1 MPIARADLF
10 NPISGLAH
18 VALAVS
24 GGSDS
29 LGLAHLARRGFA
41 GRLTALTVDHGLRP
55 ESAAEA
61 RQVAGWMAG
70 LGIDHEILRWQGPKP
85 QTGIQARARAA
96 RYDLMANWCAAHGV
110 SHLLTAHTLDDQAET
125 VLMRLARTTSL
136 DSLAGIP
143 RLGRWQGIVLFR
155 PLLAVRREAIRA
167 MLGAAGQQWIDDPSN
182 ADRRFERVRIRQA
195 LPGLAAIGVTAE
207 ALAELAGTA
216 AAAAEALQ
224 RAADDWVGQHVR
236 HHDTGFCIVPRPAL
250 AAQGEELHRR
260 VLARLIARYGAGER
274 PEPSELDR
282 LNHWLAGPLGG
293 RRTLGGAIIA
303 LRHDHLLIG
312 REAGRIDPTPVAVPV
327 GGEVVWDRRYRIKAE
342 AAALVRPAGMVAGL
356 ARRKDLPAFVQN
368 SLPAVTT
375 PDGEIAVPHLGLGRG
390 VAVAFCGGAG

>member
-224 RAADDWVGQHVR
+224 RAADDWVGQHV
-236 HHDTGFCIVPRPAL
+236 
-250 AAQGEELHRR
+250 
-260 VLARLIARYGAGER
+260 
-274 PEPSELDR
+274 
-282 LNHWLAGPLGG
+282 NHWLAGPLGG